1 MTKQHNIVPVP
12 LAGDFAIGDSSRGF
26 VKTAPVFPFSIY
38 VFLRMTLQSMNL
50 GWACDLL
57 WPMQHNDDSVLS
69 PESKELCVLLL
80 FFSQLA
86 AGTCY
91 SHLLEGQE
99 RHIGWD
105 PRLSKYLGCTYTQK
119 YMYILSE
126 ILVEFGVLYFIG

>member
-12 LAGDFAIGDSSRGF
+12 FAIGDGSRGF
-26 VKTAPVFPFSIY
+26 VKTAPVFSFSIY

-57 WPMQHNDDSVLS
+57 WLRENNDNSVLS
-69 PESKELCVLLL
+69 PESKELRVLLL

-86 AGTCY
+86 AGTCH

-99 RHIGWD
+99 RHIGWA

-126 ILVEFGVLYFIG
+126 ILVELGVLYFIG